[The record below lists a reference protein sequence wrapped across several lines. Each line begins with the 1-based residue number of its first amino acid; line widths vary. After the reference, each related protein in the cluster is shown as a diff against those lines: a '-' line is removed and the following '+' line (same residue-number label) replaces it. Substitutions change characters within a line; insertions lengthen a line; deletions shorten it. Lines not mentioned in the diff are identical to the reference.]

1 MILARFLDSL
11 AHHLARLLDHQLAV
25 SALQIVVQWWVGQG

>member
-1 MILARFLDSL
+1 MTILRLLDSL